1 MTKPALIMSKLERDK
16 QEVTINK
23 RITEYTL
30 VKELFVRGQDIILS
44 PKTKVLKTFMQH
56 GETSVYAHSLA
67 VAKYSLLFAQFLEKT
82 FKMKLDKDSIV
93 RGALLHDYF
102 LYDWHVMGKGKRT
115 HGLTHPRTA
124 MNNAD
129 RDFGLN
135 DLEKDIILKHMFPI
149 TPIPPKHRESFIVDI
164 ADTWCAICE
173 ALKIDIS
180 SFVIRRVNFHIALSK
195 GRYTLGE
202 NVTNLIPLVKP
213 EFAAEA

>member
-1 MTKPALIMSKLERDK
+1 
-16 QEVTINK
+16 
-23 RITEYTL
+23 
-30 VKELFVRGQDIILS
+30 
-44 PKTKVLKTFMQH
+44 MQH

-67 VAKYSLLFAQFLEKT
+67 VAKYSLLFARFLEKT

-102 LYDWHVMGKGKRT
+102 LYDWHEMGEGKIT
-115 HGLTHPRTA
+115 HGLTHPRKA

-149 TPIPPKHRESFIVDI
+149 TPVPPKHRESFIVDI

-180 SFVIRRVNFHIALSK
+180 SFVIRRVNFHIALAN
-195 GRYTLGE
+195 GRFTLGE
-202 NVTNLIPLVKP
+202 NVTNLVSLVKP